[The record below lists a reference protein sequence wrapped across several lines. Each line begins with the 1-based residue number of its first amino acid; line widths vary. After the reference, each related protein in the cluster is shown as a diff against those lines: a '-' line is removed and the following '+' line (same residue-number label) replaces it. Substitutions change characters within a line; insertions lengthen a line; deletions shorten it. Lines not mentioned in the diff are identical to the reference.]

1 MPIRKSLFWVDVGM
15 ALFVAAFVI
24 IFVVIDRDVFAPVMI
39 GYTVA
44 LTIWAFVAESALMH
58 AEAHEGVSLERPT
71 PSAGATEPLPH

>member
-1 MPIRKSLFWVDVGM
+1 MPIRKSLLWVDVGM

-24 IFVVIDRDVFAPVMI
+24 IFVVIDRDVFTPVMI

-58 AEAHEGVSLERPT
+58 AETHEGVSVERPT
-71 PSAGATEPLPH
+71 PNAGVTEPLPH